1 MTGKAGEE
9 GLITAKAGESINLL
23 VQLLK
28 LASLIHR
35 PMRDVVAE
43 ASGATPD
50 EIKIIM
56 CLGGEG
62 AMAGHDITDLMAI
75 PPMNVSRALAS
86 LQKRGWVENALDSND
101 KRRKP
106 VQLSDQGRSAFQAL
120 APALSN
126 VATHL
131 LGTLNTGEKKSL
143 EKSVSKIMGRL
154 EAWPAE
160 GPQNR

>member
-1 MTGKAGEE
+1 MD
-9 GLITAKAGESINLL
+9 LL
-23 VQLLK
+23 VQMLK

-35 PMRDVVAE
+35 PMRDVVVE

-50 EIKIIM
+50 EIKIMM

-86 LQKRGWVENALDSND
+86 LQKRGWVENASDGVD

-106 VQLSDQGRSAFQAL
+106 VQLSPTGLSAFQAL

-126 VATHL
+126 VATYL
-131 LGTLNTGEKKSL
+131 LGSLNTGEKKSL
-143 EKSVSKIMGRL
+143 EKSVSKIMTRL
-154 EAWPAE
+154 EAWSAD
-160 GPQNR
+160 GPQTA